1 MRGQMAHL
9 DPEVLAEFDAG
20 LITGRRGA
28 QISAHLAACE
38 QCTALGEQLA
48 GVSALLMAA
57 PAATMPDRL
66 AGRLDTV
73 LAAEIARR
81 DQTEGAAAQL
91 GGAGTQP
98 AGAGARL
105 NGDGAR
111 LNGDGARPDR
121 NGARPDR
128 NGARPDRNGA
138 PDHERRRWPAW
149 HRNLRPLA
157 LRVLAPVAVIALI
170 VAGALELTPQGSTS
184 SQASSSAA
192 SPANRS
198 AAGGPAAAQSS
209 SAASG
214 ATGAN
219 RPVGAPLKTT
229 PTASANRLSPAAFP
243 VVTSTVDFAP
253 DSFKLQVEAAL
264 RVPANERQTQTST
277 TTIRACVKA
286 LAGNAASPVL
296 VESARYQGQPATL
309 VVVRTGSGDTAW
321 VAGSRCSATDH
332 DVLDRTT
339 VPSGISG
346 P

>member
-9 DPEVLAEFDAG
+9 DSDVLAEYDAG

-28 QISAHLAACE
+28 EISAHLATCQ

-48 GVSALLMAA
+48 GVSALLKAV

-66 AGRLDTV
+66 AERLDTA

-81 DQTEGAAAQL
+81 DQTEGAGAQL
-91 GGAGTQP
+91 AGEGTQP
-98 AGAGARL
+98 AHAGARL
-105 NGDGAR
+105 NGDGTG
-111 LNGDGARPDR
+111 LNGDGTGPGGK
-121 NGARPDR
+121 GARDR
-128 NGARPDRNGA
+128 
-138 PDHERRRWPAW
+138 ERRPRPSW

-170 VAGALELTPQGSTS
+170 VAGAVELTPHGSTS
-184 SQASSSAA
+184 SSSTAST
-192 SPANRS
+192 PDRS

-209 SAASG
+209 SAASAASG
-214 ATGAN
+214 AIGAN
-219 RPVGAPLKTT
+219 RPAAAPLKT
-229 PTASANRLSPAAFP
+229 ANEPFP
-243 VVTSTVDFAP
+243 VVSGTVNFAP
-253 DSFKLQVEAAL
+253 GSFKQQVEAAL
-264 RVPANERQTQTST
+264 RVPANERRTQTST
-277 TTIRACVKA
+277 TTIRACVQA
-286 LAGNAASPVL
+286 LAGSAARPVL

-309 VVVRTGSGDTAW
+309 VVLRTGSGDTAW
-321 VAGSRCSATDH
+321 MAGSRCSATDH

>member
-48 GVSALLMAA
+48 GVSALLMAV

-66 AGRLDTV
+66 AERLDTV

-91 GGAGTQP
+91 GGDGTQP

-111 LNGDGARPDR
+111 PDRDGARPDR
-121 NGARPDR
+121 DGAGPDR
-128 NGARPDRNGA
+128 DGTGPDGGGSRGR
-138 PDHERRRWPAW
+138 ERRPRPAW

-170 VAGALELTPQGSTS
+170 VAGALELTPKGSTS
-184 SQASSSAA
+184 SQTSSSAA

-198 AAGGPAAAQSS
+198 AVGGPAVAQGSN
-209 SAASG
+209 AASG
-214 ATGAN
+214 ASGSVA
-219 RPVGAPLKTT
+219 APLKTA
-229 PTASANRLSPAAFP
+229 PTAKANRMSPAAFP
-243 VVTSTVDFAP
+243 VVTSTVNFAP
-253 DSFKLQVEAAL
+253 GSFRQQVEAAL
-264 RVPANERQTQTST
+264 RMPANERQTQAAT
-277 TTIRACVKA
+277 TTIRACVQA
-286 LAGNAASPVL
+286 LAGSAASPVL

-321 VAGSRCSATDH
+321 LAGSRCSATDH

>member
-66 AGRLDTV
+66 AGRLNTV

-81 DQTEGAAAQL
+81 DGPESARAQ
-91 GGAGTQP
+91 GS
-98 AGAGARL
+98 R
-105 NGDGAR
+105 
-111 LNGDGARPDR
+111 
-121 NGARPDR
+121 
-128 NGARPDRNGA
+128 
-138 PDHERRRWPAW
+138 DHERRRWPAW

-192 SPANRS
+192 SPTNRS

-214 ATGAN
+214 ATGATGAS
-219 RPVGAPLKTT
+219 RPLAAPLKTT
-229 PTASANRLSPAAFP
+229 PTANANRLSPAAFP

-286 LAGNAASPVL
+286 LAGSAASPVL

-339 VPSGISG
+339 VPAGISG

>member
-111 LNGDGARPDR
+111 PDRDGARPDR
-121 NGARPDR
+121 D
-128 NGARPDRNGA
+128 GA

-253 DSFKLQVEAAL
+253 ESFKLQVEAAL

>member
-1 MRGQMAHL
+1 MAHL
-9 DPEVLAEFDAG
+9 DPEILAEFDAG

-48 GVSALLMAA
+48 GVSALLMAV
-57 PAATMPDRL
+57 PATTMPDRL
-66 AGRLDTV
+66 AERLDTV

-81 DQTEGAAAQL
+81 DQTESAAAQL
-91 GGAGTQP
+91 GGDGVRP
-98 AGAGARL
+98 D
-105 NGDGAR
+105 GDGSR
-111 LNGDGARPDR
+111 DR
-121 NGARPDR
+121 
-128 NGARPDRNGA
+128 
-138 PDHERRRWPAW
+138 ERRPRPSW

-170 VAGALELTPQGSTS
+170 VAGALELTPHGSTS
-184 SQASSSAA
+184 SQTSSSAA

-198 AAGGPAAAQSS
+198 AMGGPAAAQSP

-214 ATGAN
+214 AIGAN
-219 RPVGAPLKTT
+219 RPAAAPLKTT
-229 PTASANRLSPAAFP
+229 PTANASRMSPAAFP
-243 VVTSTVDFAP
+243 VVTSTVNFAP
-253 DSFKLQVEAAL
+253 GSFKQQVEAAL
-264 RVPANERQTQTST
+264 RVAANERQTQAST
-277 TTIRACVKA
+277 TTIRACVQA
-286 LAGNAASPVL
+286 LAGSAASPVL

-309 VVVRTGSGDTAW
+309 VVLQTGSGDTAW

>member
-1 MRGQMAHL
+1 MAHL

-48 GVSALLMAA
+48 GVSALFMAV

-66 AGRLDTV
+66 AERLDTV

-81 DQTEGAAAQL
+81 DQTESAGAQL
-91 GGAGTQP
+91 AGEPGGKGS
-98 AGAGARL
+98 R
-105 NGDGAR
+105 
-111 LNGDGARPDR
+111 DR
-121 NGARPDR
+121 
-128 NGARPDRNGA
+128 
-138 PDHERRRWPAW
+138 ERRPRPSW

-170 VAGALELTPQGSTS
+170 VAGALELTPKGSTS
-184 SQASSSAA
+184 SETSSSAA
-192 SPANRS
+192 SSAASAPDRS

-214 ATGAN
+214 AIGAN
-219 RPVGAPLKTT
+219 RPAAAPLKTA
-229 PTASANRLSPAAFP
+229 PTAFP
-243 VVTSTVDFAP
+243 VVTGTVNFAP
-253 DSFKLQVEAAL
+253 GSFKQQVEAAL
-264 RVPANERQTQTST
+264 RVPASERQTQTST
-277 TTIRACVKA
+277 TTIRACVQA
-286 LAGNAASPVL
+286 LAGSAARPVL

-309 VVVRTGSGDTAW
+309 VVLRTGSGDTAW
-321 VAGSRCSATDH
+321 MAGSRCSATDH
-332 DVLDRTT
+332 DLLDRTT

>member
-1 MRGQMAHL
+1 MAHL

-48 GVSALLMAA
+48 GVSTLLMAV

-66 AGRLDTV
+66 AERLDTV
-73 LAAEIARR
+73 LAAEIAQR
-81 DQTEGAAAQL
+81 DQTEGS
-91 GGAGTQP
+91 
-98 AGAGARL
+98 R
-105 NGDGAR
+105 
-111 LNGDGARPDR
+111 DR
-121 NGARPDR
+121 
-128 NGARPDRNGA
+128 
-138 PDHERRRWPAW
+138 ERRPRPAW

-157 LRVLAPVAVIALI
+157 LRVLAPVAVVALI
-170 VAGALELTPQGSTS
+170 VAGAVELTPKGSTS

-214 ATGAN
+214 AIGAN
-219 RPVGAPLKTT
+219 RPASVPLETT
-229 PTASANRLSPAAFP
+229 PANASRMSPAAFP
-243 VVTSTVDFAP
+243 VVTSTVNFAP
-253 DSFKLQVEAAL
+253 ASFKQQVEAAL

-277 TTIRACVKA
+277 TTIRACVQA
-286 LAGNAASPVL
+286 LAGSAASPVL

-309 VVVRTGSGDTAW
+309 VVLRAGSSDTAW
-321 VAGSRCSATDH
+321 VAGSRCSAADH

>member
-48 GVSALLMAA
+48 GVSALFMAV

-66 AGRLDTV
+66 AERLDTV

-81 DQTEGAAAQL
+81 DQTENAGAQL
-91 GGAGTQP
+91 A
-98 AGAGARL
+98 
-105 NGDGAR
+105 GDGQGPGGKGSR
-111 LNGDGARPDR
+111 DR
-121 NGARPDR
+121 
-128 NGARPDRNGA
+128 
-138 PDHERRRWPAW
+138 ERRPRPSW

-192 SPANRS
+192 SAPDRS
-198 AAGGPAAAQSS
+198 AAAGPAAAQSS

-214 ATGAN
+214 AIGAN
-219 RPVGAPLKTT
+219 RPAAAPLKTA
-229 PTASANRLSPAAFP
+229 PTAFP
-243 VVTSTVDFAP
+243 VVTGTVNFAP
-253 DSFKLQVEAAL
+253 GSFKQQVEAAL
-264 RVPANERQTQTST
+264 RVPASERQTQTST
-277 TTIRACVKA
+277 TTIRACVQA
-286 LAGNAASPVL
+286 LAGSAARPVL

-309 VVVRTGSGDTAW
+309 VVLRTGSGDTAW
-321 VAGSRCSATDH
+321 MAGSRCSATDH

>member
-105 NGDGAR
+105 NGDGAP
-111 LNGDGARPDR
+111 LNGDGARPGRD
-121 NGARPDR
+121 GS
-128 NGARPDRNGA
+128 

>member
-121 NGARPDR
+121 D
-128 NGARPDRNGA
+128 GA

>member
-1 MRGQMAHL
+1 MAHL

-38 QCTALGEQLA
+38 QCTALGEQLT
-48 GVSALLMAA
+48 GVSTLLMAV

-66 AGRLDTV
+66 AERLDTV
-73 LAAEIARR
+73 LAAEIAQR
-81 DQTEGAAAQL
+81 DQTEGS
-91 GGAGTQP
+91 
-98 AGAGARL
+98 R
-105 NGDGAR
+105 
-111 LNGDGARPDR
+111 DR
-121 NGARPDR
+121 
-128 NGARPDRNGA
+128 
-138 PDHERRRWPAW
+138 ERRPRPAW

-157 LRVLAPVAVIALI
+157 LRVLAPVAVVALI
-170 VAGALELTPQGSTS
+170 VAGVVELTPKGSTS
-184 SQASSSAA
+184 SSASSAA
-192 SPANRS
+192 AAPANRS

-214 ATGAN
+214 AIGAN
-219 RPVGAPLKTT
+219 RPAVAPLETT
-229 PTASANRLSPAAFP
+229 PANASRMSPAAFP
-243 VVTSTVDFAP
+243 VVTSTVNFAP
-253 DSFKLQVEAAL
+253 ASFKQQVEAAL

-277 TTIRACVKA
+277 TTIRACVQA
-286 LAGNAASPVL
+286 LAGSAASPVL

-309 VVVRTGSGDTAW
+309 VVLRAGSSDTAW
-321 VAGSRCSATDH
+321 VAGSRCSAADH

>member
-1 MRGQMAHL
+1 MAHL

-66 AGRLDTV
+66 AERLDTV

-81 DQTEGAAAQL
+81 DGPES
-91 GGAGTQP
+91 
-98 AGAGARL
+98 AGAQGSR
-105 NGDGAR
+105 
-111 LNGDGARPDR
+111 
-121 NGARPDR
+121 
-128 NGARPDRNGA
+128 
-138 PDHERRRWPAW
+138 DHERRRWPAW

-170 VAGALELTPQGSTS
+170 VAGAWELTPQGGTS

-192 SPANRS
+192 SPAN
-198 AAGGPAAAQSS
+198 APVAGAPAAAQSS

-219 RPVGAPLKTT
+219 RPLAGVPAAAT
-229 PTASANRLSPAAFP
+229 PTANANRLSPAAFP

-253 DSFKLQVEAAL
+253 GSFKQQVEAAL

-277 TTIRACVKA
+277 TTIRACVQA
-286 LAGNAASPVL
+286 LAGSAASPVL

-309 VVVRTGSGDTAW
+309 VVVRTGPGDTAW

-332 DVLDRTT
+332 DVLDRAT

>member
-1 MRGQMAHL
+1 MAHL

-48 GVSALLMAA
+48 GVSTLLMAV

-66 AGRLDTV
+66 AERLNTV

-81 DQTEGAAAQL
+81 DQT
-91 GGAGTQP
+91 
-98 AGAGARL
+98 
-105 NGDGAR
+105 DGSR
-111 LNGDGARPDR
+111 DQTDGSRDR
-121 NGARPDR
+121 
-128 NGARPDRNGA
+128 
-138 PDHERRRWPAW
+138 ERRPRPAW

-157 LRVLAPVAVIALI
+157 LRVLAPVAVVALI
-170 VAGALELTPQGSTS
+170 VAGAVELTPKGSTS

-214 ATGAN
+214 AIGAN
-219 RPVGAPLKTT
+219 RPASVPLETT
-229 PTASANRLSPAAFP
+229 PANASRMSPAAFP
-243 VVTSTVDFAP
+243 VVTSTVNFAP
-253 DSFKLQVEAAL
+253 ASFKQQVEAAL

-277 TTIRACVKA
+277 TTIRACVQA
-286 LAGNAASPVL
+286 LAGSAASPVL

-309 VVVRTGSGDTAW
+309 VVLRAGSSDTAW
-321 VAGSRCSATDH
+321 VAGSRCSATDR